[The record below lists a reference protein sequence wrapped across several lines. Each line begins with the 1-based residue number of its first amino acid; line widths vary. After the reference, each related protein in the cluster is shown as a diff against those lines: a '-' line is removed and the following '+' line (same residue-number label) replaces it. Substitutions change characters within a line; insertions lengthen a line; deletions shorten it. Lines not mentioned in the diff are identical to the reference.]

1 MTNEEKRK
9 ALTSLLR
16 QLPDVLV
23 PMQIARALHQS
34 KNLIYKKLKCGELPY
49 YPVNGKYL
57 VAKADLIEYIIE
69 HGDEGGNGRF
79 KIGGGNGGL

>member
-23 PMQIARALHQS
+23 PMQIARTLHQS
-34 KNLIYKKLKCGELPY
+34 KNLIYEKLKKGELPY
-49 YPVNGKYL
+49 YPVNGEYL
-57 VAKADLIEYIIE
+57 IAKAELIDFIFE
-69 HGDEGGNGRF
+69 HGDECGGGRF
-79 KIGGGNGGL
+79 RIGGGNGGQ

>member
-34 KNLIYKKLKCGELPY
+34 KNLIYEKLKC
-49 YPVNGKYL
+49 
-57 VAKADLIEYIIE
+57 
-69 HGDEGGNGRF
+69 
-79 KIGGGNGGL
+79 